1 MKKISII
8 LLAAVLLLGLAG
20 GKALAVRS
28 GGTLNF
34 MAPYGG
40 DVGSLDPHRTGRIQ
54 DWLIT
59 MNIHKSL
66 YEWDPVSSKPELALA
81 EKVEASDDGLTYT
94 YTLRKDVKFHN
105 GRGLTA
111 DDVIWSYNRI
121 MKPETGSQTA
131 RFIRNIKGAKAVEE
145 GKAEMMSGLKRIDD
159 YTLAITL
166 EQPIDPSYLLFEP
179 GAAILPREE
188 VDKKGDAFGT
198 DPVGCGP
205 FQFDKWVRG
214 TEVTLKKFPD
224 FYEAGKPYL
233 DKVVYKIMPEG
244 GARDMAF
251 KAKELDANIVEPT
264 QYPEYKKHPEISKN
278 MIEVDELYTIVAG
291 FNPDYEPFSNK
302 LVRQAISHAIDRPLI
317 LEKLL
322 KNKGT
327 LAVGYLSTTSPAFD
341 PKAKGYVYD
350 VAKAKALMKEA
361 GYEKGFTVEWL
372 GTPNKAW
379 GVPVVEA
386 MIPYLKKINI
396 TVKPQLLEGAA
407 MRARLVKGDYQAFI
421 WCFSC
426 GPSPL
431 QALRRWRS
439 DNTPAGGNFVHY
451 KSPEFGELLD
461 AAGQERDAAKKVELL
476 QKADTVLREDAPLWL
491 FCYNGAAMVHQPWV
505 HGLNPVAI
513 EMMYQDLTSTWVDES
528 SPRAHKK

>member
-1 MKKISII
+1 
-8 LLAAVLLLGLAG
+8 
-20 GKALAVRS
+20 
-28 GGTLNF
+28 
-34 MAPYGG
+34 
-40 DVGSLDPHRTGRIQ
+40 
-54 DWLIT
+54 
-59 MNIHKSL
+59 
-66 YEWDPVSSKPELALA
+66 
-81 EKVEASDDGLTYT
+81 
-94 YTLRKDVKFHN
+94 
-105 GRGLTA
+105 
-111 DDVIWSYNRI
+111 
-121 MKPETGSQTA
+121 
-131 RFIRNIKGAKAVEE
+131 
-145 GKAEMMSGLKRIDD
+145 
-159 YTLAITL
+159 
-166 EQPIDPSYLLFEP
+166 
-179 GAAILPREE
+179 
-188 VDKKGDAFGT
+188 
-198 DPVGCGP
+198 
-205 FQFDKWVRG
+205 
-214 TEVTLKKFPD
+214 
-224 FYEAGKPYL
+224 
-233 DKVVYKIMPEG
+233 
-244 GARDMAF
+244 
-251 KAKELDANIVEPT
+251 
-264 QYPEYKKHPEISKN
+264 
-278 MIEVDELYTIVAG
+278 
-291 FNPDYEPFSNK
+291 
-302 LVRQAISHAIDRPLI
+302 VRQAISYAIDRPLI

-451 KSPEFGELLD
+451 KNPEFGRLLD
-461 AAGQERDAAKKVELL
+461 AAGQERDEAKKIELL
-476 QKADTVLREDAPLWL
+476 QNADAVLREDAPLWL
-491 FCYNGAAMVHQPWV
+491 FCYNGAAMAHQPWV

>member
-1 MKKISII
+1 MKKMGII
-8 LLAAVLLLGLAG
+8 LLAVMLLLGPVT

-28 GGTLNF
+28 GGTFNF

-66 YEWDPVSSKPELALA
+66 YEWDPVSSKPVLSLA
-81 EKVEASDDGLTYT
+81 EKVEGSDDGLTYT

-111 DDVIWSYNRI
+111 EDLIWSYNRI
-121 MKPETGSQTA
+121 MKPATGSQTA
-131 RFIRNIKGAKAVEE
+131 RFIRNIKGAKEVEA
-145 GKAEMMSGLKRIDD
+145 GKAKMMSGLKKISD
-159 YTLAITL
+159 YTLEITL

-179 GAAILPREE
+179 GTAILPREE
-188 VDKKGDAFGT
+188 VEKKGDAFGT

-214 TEVTLKKFPD
+214 TEVTLKKFPG

-233 DKVVYKIMPEG
+233 DKIVYKIMPEG
-244 GARDMAF
+244 GSRDMAF
-251 KAKELDANIVEPT
+251 KAKELDANVVGPT
-264 QYPEYKKHPEISKN
+264 QYPEYKKHPQFSKN
-278 MIEVDELYTIVAG
+278 IIEVDELYTILSG
-291 FNPDYEPFSNK
+291 FNAGYKPFSNK
-302 LVRQAISHAIDRPLI
+302 LVRQAINYAIDSPLI
-317 LEKLL
+317 LKKLL

-327 LAVGYLSTTSPAFD
+327 LAVSYLSTTSPAFD

-372 GTPNKAW
+372 GTPNKSW
-379 GVPVVEA
+379 GIPVVEA
-386 MIPYLKKINI
+386 IIPYLKKINI

-407 MRARLVKGDYQAFI
+407 LRARLVKGDFQAFI
-421 WCFSC
+421 WCLSC

-439 DNTPAGGNFVHY
+439 DNTPAGGNWMHY
-451 KSPEFGELLD
+451 NNPAFDKLLD
-461 AAGQERDAAKKVELL
+461 MAGEERNEANKIELL
-476 QKADTVLREDAPLWL
+476 QKADAVFREDAPLWF
-491 FCYNGAAMVHQPWV
+491 FCYNGAAMAHQPWV

-513 EMMYQDLTSTWVDES
+513 EMMYQDLTSTWIDES